1 MNRAADFVAT
11 RGYPC
16 WLRIDYD
23 TLLSNIATH
32 LAKAP
37 LLDVS
42 LPFLQKIWPHLEDD
56 LIRNGLTGVLSS
68 SPTFLLSASPSLQRI
83 LRPGYRP
90 AETGYARE
98 GLLPVLGSFADCLN
112 LSNMAQI
119 HDRRLPF
126 LLRARARS
134 GEFGA
139 GDWGL
144 DTICEQLTNIPMID
158 IAGFFLLRQPESNE
172 VFTLRR
178 HLRRL
183 ESPHSSLVV
192 PLSLISSDYAE
203 YQPFISAEVL
213 GLESGGSSCFPIETG
228 FWAFPVRSGHDYQL
242 YQVDLGAM
250 HGLPAREFPASIGG
264 CPARQVNLQPGFC
277 EFIVDSHLPG
287 PFPVAG
293 YLTGGPAHAPIDLRA
308 WQPAELLNLIGHM
321 QHCPVYLQTGNRLLE
336 MLP

>member
-1 MNRAADFVAT
+1 MNRATDFVAT
-11 RGYPC
+11 RDYPC
-16 WLRIDYD
+16 WLRVDYD
-23 TLLSNIATH
+23 TLLSNIAAH

-37 LLDVS
+37 LLDVG

-68 SPTFLLSASPSLQRI
+68 SPTFLLNVSPALQRI

-90 AETGYARE
+90 PETGYARE

-112 LSNMAQI
+112 LSNMAQML
-119 HDRRLPF
+119 DRRLTF
-126 LLRARARS
+126 LLRVRARS

-144 DTICEQLTNIPMID
+144 DTICEQLANIPMID
-158 IAGFFLLRQPESNE
+158 ITGFFLLRQPEKSE
-172 VFTLRR
+172 IYTLRR

-183 ESPHSSLVV
+183 ESPRSDLVV
-192 PLSLISSDYAE
+192 PLSLIVSDHAE
-203 YQPFISAEVL
+203 YRTFISNEVL
-213 GLESGGSSCFPIETG
+213 GLAGGSGCFPVETG
-228 FWAFPVRSGHDYQL
+228 FWAFPVRSGRDYQL

-250 HGLPAREFPASIGG
+250 HGLPAREFPACIGG
-264 CPARQVNLQPGFC
+264 NPARQVNLQPGFC

-293 YLTGGPAHAPIDLRA
+293 YLTGGPAHAPVDLRA
-308 WQPAELLNLIGHM
+308 WKPAELLNLIGHM
-321 QHCPVYLQTGNRLLE
+321 QHCPIYLQTGDGLLE